1 MNQALFQQQTAFSI
15 PSSIILGSPK
25 PFLRQGQRSESI
37 RSIAIIARGTSSIR
51 PVDHDLGRYR
61 RHGHGAVGFQTIL
74 LRWKSVSSIPE
85 RASKHSPT
93 SELTPLSKAE
103 IVKILSKDMDSM
115 EGNSLLRQLQR
126 QRVSGTLDEG
136 VTAPAFLSARALAWL
151 RKNHPMDEDAAINA
165 RLDRELEEGNGIDV
179 VYKPQQDPEI
189 TDNYSRSVLDQ
200 IKELNKAKAA
210 EAQEAKEKE
219 QAGKNAGGP
228 TTLRTAPRAIVAR
241 RTESAE
247 WVQKYKEK
255 ATSTLKEPPKMTK
268 FQRLWPSTLVTLA
281 VIGLSALFAQNYIP
295 PSRKARLWPEVPP
308 AAATILTLISIN
320 FAVFLLWRLPP
331 LWGFLNRY
339 FTVIPAFPYSSSM
352 VACFFS
358 HQSFA
363 HLAGNMLGLWLIGT
377 SLHNDIGRG
386 NFLAVF
392 FTCGVVSS
400 YTSLSSYVLRNILTT
415 CSLGASGAICGLAAT
430 YLLLDPQKPLH
441 LMFVPDSFLQGES
454 RYAFLGVLI
463 ALDIYGFS
471 RRFRTSIGGRGNV
484 NVDHLAHLG
493 GYATGIGCAQALR
506 YQRRNRKHGEEKKE
520 KRMSPTMNQL
530 KVV

>member
-1 MNQALFQQQTAFSI
+1 MAC
-15 PSSIILGSPK
+15 
-25 PFLRQGQRSESI
+25 
-37 RSIAIIARGTSSIR
+37 GTSSTR
-51 PVDHDLGRYR
+51 PVCQGLGRHS
-61 RHGHGAVGFQTIL
+61 RHGHGAVGFRTIL
-74 LRWKSVSSIPE
+74 LRWKSESSIPG
-85 RASKHSPT
+85 RASKPSSK
-93 SELTPLSKAE
+93 SELKPLSKAE
-103 IVKILSKDMDSM
+103 IGKILSKNVDSKD
-115 EGNSLLRQLQR
+115 GNSLLRQLQR

-136 VTAPAFLSARALAWL
+136 VTAPASLSDRALAWL

-165 RLDRELEEGNGIDV
+165 RLDRELEEEENEHDI
-179 VYKPQQDPEI
+179 VYKPQHGAYK
-189 TDNYSRSVLDQ
+189 TDNYSQSVFDQ
-200 IKELNKAKAA
+200 IKEMNKSKAA
-210 EAQEAKEKE
+210 EAQEAKEKKE
-219 QAGKNAGGP
+219 QAGGNAGGL
-228 TTLRTAPRAIVAR
+228 TTSRTATRTIVAR

-247 WVQKYKEK
+247 WVKKYKEK
-255 ATSTLKEPPKMTK
+255 ATSAFKEHPKMTK

-295 PSRKARLWPEVPP
+295 PSRKARLWPDVPP
-308 AAATILTLISIN
+308 AAATILTLISMN

-339 FTVIPAFPYSSSM
+339 FTVIPAFPYGSSM

-363 HLAGNMLGLWLIGT
+363 HLAGNILGLWLVGT

-392 FTCGVVSS
+392 FTCGVISS
-400 YTSLSSYVLRNILTT
+400 YTSISSYVLRNIFNT

-430 YLLLDPQKPLH
+430 YLLLDSHKPLH
-441 LMFVPDSFLQGES
+441 LMFVPDRLLQGES

-463 ALDIYGFS
+463 ALDIYGFI
-471 RRFRTSIGGRGNV
+471 RRFRTPIGGGGNV

-493 GYATGIGCAQALR
+493 GYAAGIGCAQALR
-506 YQRRNRKHGEEKKE
+506 YQRRYRKQGEEKKE

-530 KVV
+530 KAV